1 MAKWKKISLI
11 IILVLTPI
19 IVFCVYTM
27 TEQAFSLVN
36 ASEMVSKRQAKIDTL
51 ENEIEDLEKQYST
64 LSTQIDSLQLNDTLL
79 NRTKSTTNK
88 TKHK

>member
-79 NRTKSTTNK
+79 IRTKSTINK